1 MVIVQRQPFGVS
13 RFFTEHQGQ
22 PQEHDLGL
30 VVPIRIQFE
39 RWLGGTPLE
48 ADVFIDSGADCTL
61 LSHRWLEA
69 CWRTALP
76 RETLRLPLIGPG
88 GWIREKVSISI
99 GGCVLQLSPS
109 PQLAWQVGGAERPEL
124 REMSGYEDLLLGRDF
139 LRHYGIL
146 LVIDSE
152 NFSLLLPDD
161 EDNRRRRDQVRR
173 ALE

>member
-13 RFFTEHQGQ
+13 RFFTKHKGQ
-22 PQEHDLGL
+22 PQEHELGL
-30 VVPIRIQFE
+30 VVPVRIQFE
-39 RWLGGTPLE
+39 RWLGGKLLE

-76 RETLRLPLIGPG
+76 HEKPRLPLVSPE
-88 GWIREKVSISI
+88 GWIREKVAISI
-99 GGCVLQLSPS
+99 GGSVLEFPPS
-109 PQLAWQVGGAERPEL
+109 PQLAWQVGGAERPQF
-124 REMSGYEDLLLGRDF
+124 REMPGYEDLLLGRDF

-146 LVIDSE
+146 LVIDGE

-161 EDNRRRRDQVRR
+161 EDNQRRRDQVRR
-173 ALE
+173 ALD